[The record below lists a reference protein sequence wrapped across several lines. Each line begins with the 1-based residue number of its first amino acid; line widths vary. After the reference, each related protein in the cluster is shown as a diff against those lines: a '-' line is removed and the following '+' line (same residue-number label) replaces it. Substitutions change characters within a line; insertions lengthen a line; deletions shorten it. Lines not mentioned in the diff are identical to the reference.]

1 MNQERRDSALRK
13 ALTFSSSIDELKNSL
28 SQLDWDEEKVT
39 VTLQFSHVARV
50 LARYV
55 EKGLSTN
62 DIEVWANLIESRE
75 DIGFDARNE
84 TAIAEIIYELANPV
98 LTQELTLRRADELL
112 QICGVAC

>member
-1 MNQERRDSALRK
+1 MNQEPHASALRK
-13 ALTFSSSIDELKNSL
+13 VLTFSTSIEELKKSL
-28 SQLDWDEEKVT
+28 SQLDWDEENVT

-98 LTQELTLRRADELL
+98 LTEELTLRRAAELL
-112 QICGVAC
+112 LICNAAI